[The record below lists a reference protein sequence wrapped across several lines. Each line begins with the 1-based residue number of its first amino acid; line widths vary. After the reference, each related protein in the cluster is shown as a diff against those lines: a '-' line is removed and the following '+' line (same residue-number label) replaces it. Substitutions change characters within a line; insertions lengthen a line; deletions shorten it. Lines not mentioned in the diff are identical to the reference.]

1 MLPEKDL
8 TSTTQRIPSRLMLGI
23 IIGLVLAIPISGI
36 SNISNI
42 SSTII
47 TLGMPTHMP
56 MAMPLI
62 RNTLHHYQ

>member
-8 TSTTQRIPSRLMLGI
+8 TSTTQLTPSRLMLGI
-23 IIGLVLAIPISGI
+23 IIGLVQAIPIS
-36 SNISNI
+36 SNSNI

-47 TLGMPTHMP
+47 TLGMPTYMP